1 MSDST
6 LKELWQQVAEKKS
19 CEAKQR
25 ELTSQR
31 NTLADRLKK
40 LEKSKLAE
48 QADVDRL
55 EGHSLAAFFYQ
66 IKNRLAQLS
75 DCERRYQA
83 ALSEKIKTIKV
94 SAHPAAQQVA
104 ESESCIAALKV
115 QKRELLEAINAGKT
129 ALHTVNE
136 VLETLDNAEG
146 WSTWDVMGGGLGVDL
161 AKYEELDNA
170 QEQIEQLQVELRRF
184 KTELADVEITADLQ
198 ITVDGFL
205 KFADFFFDGLFTD
218 WAVLDH
224 INQAQ
229 SRVENTKGQIK
240 RVLTLLKK
248 MHEDVDVQIA
258 DEKERQEQLAVET
271 EL

>member
-55 EGHSLAAFFYQ
+55 EGHSLAAFFYQVIGKMDEKLDKERQEAYAARVKYDAALHDLSSVDADLEQ

-170 QEQIEQLQVELRRF
+170 QEQI
-184 KTELADVEITADLQ
+184 
-198 ITVDGFL
+198 
-205 KFADFFFDGLFTD
+205 
-218 WAVLDH
+218 
-224 INQAQ
+224 
-229 SRVENTKGQIK
+229 
-240 RVLTLLKK
+240 
-248 MHEDVDVQIA
+248 
-258 DEKERQEQLAVET
+258 
-271 EL
+271 

>member
-66 IKNRLAQLS
+66 VIGKMDEKLDKERQEAYAARVKYDAALHDLSSVDADLEQIKNRLAQLS

-104 ESESCIAALKV
+104 ESPKAGAAGGHQGRKDRIAYGQRRSGNPRQRRGLEHMGRNGRRSWGGSCKV
-115 QKRELLEAINAGKT
+115 
-129 ALHTVNE
+129 
-136 VLETLDNAEG
+136 
-146 WSTWDVMGGGLGVDL
+146 
-161 AKYEELDNA
+161 
-170 QEQIEQLQVELRRF
+170 
-184 KTELADVEITADLQ
+184 
-198 ITVDGFL
+198 
-205 KFADFFFDGLFTD
+205 
-218 WAVLDH
+218 
-224 INQAQ
+224 
-229 SRVENTKGQIK
+229 
-240 RVLTLLKK
+240 
-248 MHEDVDVQIA
+248 
-258 DEKERQEQLAVET
+258 
-271 EL
+271 